1 MPGSS
6 LPIQTGQLS
15 AAKVSLT
22 PRRLPTSLA
31 EFCARAIRALENQFV
46 ICIEVRLPAVSIV
59 RQPKPV
65 ALGALGNQADLL
77 GAHDR
82 ILKAPIIPWP
92 QPTRESR
99 PASCWI
105 TAARPGGSPRARFRR
120 PLHGP
125 RVPMGKQVGGREC
138 GQALLQCAASC
149 ELALQEYAS
158 GFGLPVE
165 HELFRVLIP
174 AIATVRTAADVLDE
188 QAKAELALH
197 LAHDACSRA
206 ASECRRYGLD
216 EALLR
221 CAAACDLA
229 LIEIELLLTAFA
241 HD

>member
-92 QPTRESR
+92 QPPGNPGLLSAGSQQPDRAVVPEQGFGDLSTGHEFLW
-99 PASCWI
+99 ASKLVDASAGKRCFS
-105 TAARPGGSPRARFRR
+105 A
-120 PLHGP
+120 P
-125 RVPMGKQVGGREC
+125 RV
-138 GQALLQCAASC
+138 AN
-149 ELALQEYAS
+149 
-158 GFGLPVE
+158 
-165 HELFRVLIP
+165 
-174 AIATVRTAADVLDE
+174 
-188 QAKAELALH
+188 
-197 LAHDACSRA
+197 
-206 ASECRRYGLD
+206 
-216 EALLR
+216 
-221 CAAACDLA
+221 
-229 LIEIELLLTAFA
+229 
-241 HD
+241 